1 MRNDNNKKLQE
12 ALALMSSEVHHVFV
26 DDLSESIDRAI
37 EKARGEKAALVES
50 VTPFIPEEKQKLE
63 NILVNILKRRI
74 RINYSLKPNLLGG
87 FRVSVGD
94 WKLDGTLANQLNK
107 IKSQFGVK

>member
-1 MRNDNNKKLQE
+1 MRNDNNRKLQE
-12 ALALMSSEVHHVFV
+12 ALTLMNSEVHQVFI
-26 DDLSESIDRAI
+26 DDLKESVDRAI

-50 VTPFIPEEKQKLE
+50 VTSFTPEEKQKLE
-63 NILVNILKRRI
+63 NILVTILKRRI
-74 RINYSLKPNLLGG
+74 RVNYSLKPNLLGG

-107 IKSQFGVK
+107 IKSKFGIK